1 MNATT
6 LTESRDLVA
15 ITLHP
20 VKGRCVV
27 AARPI
32 AKGTRILA
40 DPVLVVPV
48 AEAERTEQTILG
60 RYVFLWNDDGDT
72 CAVFGLGSL
81 INHDVEANVEL
92 VPNFADRTM
101 DFFALTDIAEGE
113 ELVYDYG
120 QDEDE
125 LGDYYGIPRTIASA
139 NATGGCRRLT
149 SPADATG

>member
-1 MNATT
+1 MNTATLAT
-6 LTESRDLVA
+6 AHTLVA

-20 VKGRCVV
+20 GKGRCVV

-40 DPVLVVPV
+40 DPVLVVPA

-101 DFFALTDIAEGE
+101 DFFALRDIAEGE

-125 LGDYYGIPRTIASA
+125 LGDYYGIPRTRSSA
-139 NATGGCRRLT
+139 
-149 SPADATG
+149 SPAG